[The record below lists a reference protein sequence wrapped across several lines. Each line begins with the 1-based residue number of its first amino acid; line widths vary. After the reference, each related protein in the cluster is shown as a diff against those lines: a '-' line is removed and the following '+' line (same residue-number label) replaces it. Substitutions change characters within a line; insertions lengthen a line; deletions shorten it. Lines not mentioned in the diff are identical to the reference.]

1 MLESLTRRKVQDL
14 HRVYLVV
21 ESVTFNLF
29 GVLESR
35 NPYMIPKVNL

>member
-1 MLESLTRRKVQDL
+1 MRDL

-29 GVLESR
+29 GVLESL
-35 NPYMIPKVNL
+35 YDPKG